1 MSSRAIDPD
10 ILRALTTNA
19 VEAER
24 SEREQVY
31 AVERERERLAAQG
44 VPEAQL
50 PVVYYCHGAPS
61 EDGTQHWPVVLL
73 RSVADYDQRVR
84 LSRAAR
90 TRN

>member
-1 MSSRAIDPD
+1 MSSRTIDPD
-10 ILRALTTNA
+10 IIRALATNA

-31 AVERERERLAAQG
+31 ADERG
-44 VPEAQL
+44 GHPT
-50 PVVYYCHGAPS
+50 YYCHGV
-61 EDGTQHWPVVLL
+61 GWPVVLL

-90 TRN
+90 VKN